1 MTFDKK
7 EILESLKLEIQMVER
22 GGYQP
27 SVRAPRTEIRIFRD
41 STSCPNLG
49 LLEKVTPCSHCFLME
64 FVPPEH
70 RTKDDACHYIPLND
84 FGDTV
89 ASLEEEGNPEK
100 TQGLVLSWLR
110 RQIAKLERETAA

>member
-1 MTFDKK
+1 MGINKK
-7 EILESLKLEIQMVER
+7 EALESLKLEVQMIER

-41 STSCPNLG
+41 SASCPNLG
-49 LLEKVTPCSHCFLME
+49 LLEKVTPCAHCYLME
-64 FVPPEH
+64 FVPAEH

-89 ASLEEEGNPEK
+89 ASLEAEDNPEK
-100 TQGLVLSWLR
+100 TQGLVLGWLR
-110 RQIAKLERETAA
+110 RQIAQLEREVAA